1 MDDNKTQKNS
11 IYLFFFFPFSLGL
24 PLRREWGG
32 WNQSGTNYPKYG
44 KYLRITKATLVRCLY
59 LWWFFVF
66 IYFFI
71 CFLIYSNFIIR
82 YIDTEN
88 NLLNSCNMD
97 TLEFVINWNSK
108 PKSKFCKH
116 FATKLFLFLLPNSKI
131 FCNKVQIHF
140 RFTSR
145 TLRTKVTFWN
155 AFYIFFWFLC
165 FLLESGPPAPLSP
178 RTPYAPI

>member
-1 MDDNKTQKNS
+1 MWTTTKPKKNS

-59 LWWFFVF
+59 LWWFFLF
-66 IYFFI
+66 ILFFSFFNLFFL
-71 CFLIYSNFIIR
+71 FLIYSNFIIR
-82 YIDTEN
+82 FIDTEN

-108 PKSKFCKH
+108 LKSKFCKH
-116 FATKLFLFLLPNSKI
+116 FCYEIVFVSFA
-131 FCNKVQIHF
+131 
-140 RFTSR
+140 
-145 TLRTKVTFWN
+145 
-155 AFYIFFWFLC
+155 
-165 FLLESGPPAPLSP
+165 
-178 RTPYAPI
+178 